1 MAIIGFNLSKISVE
15 RKDIISGK
23 IDIKSR
29 IDISDIAKE
38 NMDLTPGRET
48 AKVSFLFEILYEPNF
63 AKIDFKGNVLV
74 LENPNKI
81 KEILKDWKKKKIEP
95 AIKEQIYN
103 LILRKCN
110 IKAFSLEEDL
120 NLPTHFPMPRIG
132 AEQQEQK

>member
-15 RKDIISGK
+15 RKDVISGK

-29 IDISDIAKE
+29 IDITDITKE
-38 NMDLTPGRET
+38 NMDLTPGKET

-63 AKIDFKGNVLV
+63 AKMDFRGNVLV
-74 LENPNKI
+74 LEDPKKI
-81 KEILKDWKKKKIEP
+81 KDILKDWKKKILEP
-95 AIKEQIYN
+95 ALKEQVYN

-132 AEQQEQK
+132 SEQQK